1 MKSIE
6 KTNKFKLG
14 VLGIGN
20 MGGSILNGII
30 NASIYPNHEICIYDI
45 DQDKIK
51 KYLVKL
57 DIFLFKLFF
66 SCFNNDYN

>member
-30 NASIYPNHEICIYDI
+30 NASIYPNNEICIYDI

-51 KYLVKL
+51 KYQDLGLPTAKCEKRPQNQPL
-57 DIFLFKLFF
+57 
-66 SCFNNDYN
+66 